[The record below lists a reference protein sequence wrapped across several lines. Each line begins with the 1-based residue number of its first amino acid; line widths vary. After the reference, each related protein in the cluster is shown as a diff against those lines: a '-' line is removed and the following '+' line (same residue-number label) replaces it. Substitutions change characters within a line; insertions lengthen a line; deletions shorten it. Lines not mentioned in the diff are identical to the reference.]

1 MEDVTKAIQAGA
13 FQKGWTTRVVKP
25 GEIEAEIVI
34 KNYMAKVKINY
45 DTTNYSIS
53 YMDSKNLKYDGTKVH
68 RTYNSWVANLKKN
81 IDARLALDNSNAQ
94 IGTPLAVNGNHKAKN
109 GSSSGYPYTFKKSV
123 KEKEDSFALVIGIS
137 RYQQNTPVEYADT
150 SALAFAEL
158 ANKTFGIPKQNI
170 ITLVNDEATS
180 GQLKAK
186 IELLKEL
193 ADKRGNIYIYFA
205 GHGVPGKDG
214 STYMLPYDMTADGIH
229 LEPSL
234 KLDNIYAKL
243 STLNVKNVF
252 VFMDSCF
259 SGKDDKGGL
268 LYRGV
273 APVLKSKKT
282 VIDADN
288 ITIITAGQSTDF
300 ANDYRDKGQRMFS
313 YYLIKE
319 LSDGETNLN
328 KIYPE
333 IKSSVKRSSLMKG
346 IGYKQVP
353 QIYGNKSVL
362 LY

>member
-1 MEDVTKAIQAGA
+1 
-13 FQKGWTTRVVKP
+13 
-25 GEIEAEIVI
+25 
-34 KNYMAKVKINY
+34 
-45 DTTNYSIS
+45 
-53 YMDSKNLKYDGTKVH
+53 
-68 RTYNSWVANLKKN
+68 
-81 IDARLALDNSNAQ
+81 
-94 IGTPLAVNGNHKAKN
+94 
-109 GSSSGYPYTFKKSV
+109 
-123 KEKEDSFALVIGIS
+123 
-137 RYQQNTPVEYADT
+137 
-150 SALAFAEL
+150 
-158 ANKTFGIPKQNI
+158 
-170 ITLVNDEATS
+170 
-180 GQLKAK
+180 
-186 IELLKEL
+186 
-193 ADKRGNIYIYFA
+193 
-205 GHGVPGKDG
+205 
-214 STYMLPYDMTADGIH
+214 
-229 LEPSL
+229 
-234 KLDNIYAKL
+234 
-243 STLNVKNVF
+243 
-252 VFMDSCF
+252 MDSCF